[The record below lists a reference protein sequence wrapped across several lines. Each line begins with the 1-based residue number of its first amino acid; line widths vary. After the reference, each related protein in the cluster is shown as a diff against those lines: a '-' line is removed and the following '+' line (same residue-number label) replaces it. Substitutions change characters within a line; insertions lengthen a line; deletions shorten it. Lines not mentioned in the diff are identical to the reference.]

1 MSVSLP
7 NGSIISIAS
16 TYAASKTVT
25 VATNANP
32 CVMTS
37 TTHGFTDA
45 DILEVRSGWSQLD
58 QRILRLDAPATDTF
72 ALEGFNSTDTAKYP
86 AGGGIGSVRKITA
99 WTQITQILESTSQ
112 GGEQQFANYGF
123 LEDSKERQL
132 PTVKTAESIVLS
144 IGDDQTLPW
153 YDIMVAADEDRLPR
167 AIRVRLP
174 SGATIY
180 YNAYVTIN
188 KTPTLTRNEIM
199 RLSATLSFVA
209 DTTRYSS

>member
-16 TYAASKTVT
+16 TYSSQITVSALTNASPA
-25 VATNANP
+25 VATA
-32 CVMTS
+32 TA
-37 TTHGFTDA
+37 HGLA
-45 DILEVRSGWSQLD
+45 DGDVLEVRSGWSQLD
-58 QRILRLDAPATDTF
+58 QRILRVDNSLTNSFD
-72 ALEGFNSTDTAKYP
+72 LESFNSSDTARYP
-86 AGGGIGSVRKITA
+86 AGGGVGTVREVTA

-112 GGEQQFANYGF
+112 GGEQQFTSFGF

-132 PTVKTAESIVLS
+132 PTVKTAESLSLS

-153 YDIMVAADEDRLPR
+153 YALMVAADEDRLPR

-174 SGATIY
+174 SGAILY

-199 RLSATLSFVA
+199 RLQATLSFVA
-209 DTTRYSS
+209 DPTRYAS

>member
-16 TYAASKTVT
+16 TYSDSKTVT

-72 ALEGFNSTDTAKYP
+72 ALEGFNSSDTAKYP

>member
-16 TYAASKTVT
+16 TYSASKTVT

-72 ALEGFNSTDTAKYP
+72 ALEGFNSSDTAKYP

>member
-7 NGSIISIAS
+7 NGSIISMAS
-16 TYAASKTVT
+16 TYGSATAFTVLS
-25 VATNANP
+25 NANP
-32 CVMTS
+32 AVMTIVGHS
-37 TTHGFTDA
+37 FTSG
-45 DILEVRSGWSQLD
+45 DILEVRSGWSALD
-58 QRILRLDAPATDTF
+58 QRILRVDDELTDTF
-72 ALEGFNSTDTAKYP
+72 ELESFNSSDTAKYP
-86 AGGGIGSVRKITA
+86 AGGGLGTVREITA

-112 GGEQQFANYGF
+112 GGEQQFATYGF

-132 PTVKTAESIVLS
+132 PTVKSAESLVLS

-153 YDIMVAADEDRLPR
+153 YDLMVTADEDRLPR

-174 SGATIY
+174 SGAILY

-199 RLSATLSFVA
+199 RLSATLSFVS
-209 DTTRYSS
+209 DPTRYAA

>member
-7 NGSIISIAS
+7 NGSIISIAAS
-16 TYAASKTVT
+16 YSAAHTVT

-37 TTHGFTDA
+37 AAHGLSDG
-45 DILEVRSGWSQLD
+45 DVLEVRSGWSQLD
-58 QRILRLDAPATDTF
+58 QRIMRVDAPATDTF
-72 ALEGFNSTDTAKYP
+72 SLEGFSSADTSRYP
-86 AGGGIGSVRKITA
+86 AGGGVGSVREVLT

-112 GGEQQFANYGF
+112 GGEQQFASYGF

-132 PTVKTAESIVLS
+132 PTVKTAESLALS

-153 YDIMVAADEDRLPR
+153 YDLMVAADEDRLPR

-174 SGATIY
+174 SGAILY

-199 RLSATLSFVA
+199 KLSATLSFVA
-209 DTTRYSS
+209 DPTRYAS